1 MMNTGTKAGLVFI
14 LPQCI
19 MVIFATILGFIPVL
33 VANGSPIGIIGC
45 CCAPMGSLL
54 LAGAA
59 GYFTSNW
66 HSGDDLNHQAL
77 MAGLISGVGALVG
90 AILFWVVCGLLI
102 AYFANDAIL
111 QDALNQAQKIQPNT
125 PLEFSSLK
133 AVMGMAV
140 FFMAGIGFVVGL
152 LSLGFSLI
160 GSLIG
165 VNITRSLQRRTV

>member
-1 MMNTGTKAGLVFI
+1 MMNAGTKAGLVFI

-66 HSGDDLNHQAL
+66 HSGDDINHQ
-77 MAGLISGVGALVG
+77 GLIGAL
-90 AILFWVVCGLLI
+90 IFWVVCGLLI

-111 QDALNQAQKIQPNT
+111 QEALTQAQKMQPET

-133 AVMGMAV
+133 AVMGMVV
-140 FFMAGIGFVVGL
+140 FFMAGIGFIVGL

-160 GSLIG
+160 GGLIG
-165 VNITRSLQRRTV
+165 VNITRSLHRRTA

>member
-1 MMNTGTKAGLVFI
+1 
-14 LPQCI
+14 
-19 MVIFATILGFIPVL
+19 
-33 VANGSPIGIIGC
+33 
-45 CCAPMGSLL
+45 
-54 LAGAA
+54 
-59 GYFTSNW
+59 
-66 HSGDDLNHQAL
+66 
-77 MAGLISGVGALVG
+77 MAGLISGVGALIG

-102 AYFANDAIL
+102 AYFTNDAIL

-140 FFMAGIGFVVGL
+140 FFMAGIGFIVGL